1 MCTCVSKIWKSE
13 YLKCWNA
20 DDALLHQ
27 TDQIWS
33 LLDVSCLSVSHQ
45 GHLEW
50 AQFSFI
56 STFFLSI
63 CCLIVAWLT
72 FPPLFSHVT
81 FSWEALNPF
90 LPWAH
95 FVLMCKCSL
104 NPVLTRTAVLQGQS
118 VTALLSVIC
127 RCSHQGVPF
136 SLLWQST
143 DINNLGYH
151 NSKHQMTNKSS
162 LNCGT
167 VGSAHAHNA

>member
-1 MCTCVSKIWKSE
+1 MCVRVFQRFERVNI
-13 YLKCWNA
+13 WNA

-27 TDQIWS
+27 TDQIWY
-33 LLDVSCLSVSHQ
+33 LLDASCLSLSHQ
-45 GHLEW
+45 GHSEW

-56 STFFLSI
+56 STLFLSI

-81 FSWEALNPF
+81 FSWEALNPV
-90 LPWAH
+90 LPWAQL
-95 FVLMCKCSL
+95 VLMCKCSL
-104 NPVLTRTAVLQGQS
+104 NPILTRTAVLQGQN

-127 RCSHQGVPF
+127 RCF

-143 DINNLGYH
+143 DINYLGYH
-151 NSKHQMTNKSS
+151 NSKHKMTNKPS

-167 VGSAHAHNA
+167 VASAHAHNT